1 MHRLWAYNT
10 RDRRKRYVDATY
22 VTSTI
27 NQTSI
32 QQVIICNECKKQSLI
47 AHYLK
52 YFIKSNGQVVLG
64 GNDLEGPLCQQ
75 CWFDIGDRALGK
87 PTLLQKEQ
95 DK

>member
-1 MHRLWAYNT
+1 MIKVLRVNALDLHITVN
-10 RDRRKRYVDATY
+10 VD
-22 VTSTI
+22 
-27 NQTSI
+27 I
-32 QQVIICNECKKQSLI
+32 QDKSYQCYHMKCTECNKESLI

-75 CWFDIGDRALGK
+75 CWFDVGDRALGK

>member
-1 MHRLWAYNT
+1 MHRLRANNT

-52 YFIKSNGQVVLG
+52 YFIKSNGKVVLG
-64 GNDLEGPLCQQ
+64 GNDVVGPLCQD
-75 CWFDIGDRALGK
+75 CWLDIGDQALGK
-87 PTLLQKEQ
+87 PTMLKKEQ